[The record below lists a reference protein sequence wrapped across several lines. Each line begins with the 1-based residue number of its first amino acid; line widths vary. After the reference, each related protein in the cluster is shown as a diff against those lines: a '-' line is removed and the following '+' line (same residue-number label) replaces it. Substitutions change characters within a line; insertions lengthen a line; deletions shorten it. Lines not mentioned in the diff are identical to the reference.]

1 MVYKVLTDPST
12 NKATGVMYIDRVTR
26 EVKEVKARA
35 VLLCAQA
42 LESARI
48 LFNSAEGGLANSSG
62 VLGHY
67 LMDHTWVAG
76 GAGGEFP
83 DVPAPSPSLGGAAA
97 SHRHLRHPD
106 EEHPQRA
113 ASQGLHPR
121 ASGSRAAAARASA

>member
-42 LESARI
+42 LESTRI
-48 LFNSAEGGLANSSG
+48 LLNSAHGGLANSSG

-67 LMDHTWVAG
+67 LMDHLWVTG

-83 DVPAPSPSLGGAAA
+83 DVPAPA
-97 SHRHLRHPD
+97 RR
-106 EEHPQRA
+106 RW
-113 ASQGLHPR
+113 
-121 ASGSRAAAARASA
+121 AARGVPTASTPSG